1 MEPAIFRKIN
11 GKMYAEVK
19 TLFILFVIISLL
31 LTLSRLSIRR
41 RINRILGACVF
52 EVQCIRTE
60 NCSLRMNF
68 RIGMVLLACVC
79 VARCLVHSFGLYCV
93 WALLVALSLLFATP
107 CLHAMDLFSMENDR
121 TYAVLYRFV

>member
-1 MEPAIFRKIN
+1 MC
-11 GKMYAEVK
+11 AEAK

-31 LTLSRLSIRR
+31 LTLSRLSSLHCRR
-41 RINRILGACVF
+41 RRCRINRILGACVF

-68 RIGMVLLACVC
+68 RFGMVLLACVC
-79 VARCLVHSFGLYCV
+79 MSVYVTRCLVHSFELYCV
-93 WALLVALSLLFATP
+93 WALLVALLLLFAAP
-107 CLHAMDLFSMENDR
+107 CLHAMDVFSMENDR